1 MNKSDMIDG
10 AFALLT
16 KAEAER
22 DALQLQ
28 LDIERAV
35 EMAKVIAGLRA
46 QLGEVCEAV
55 KAERVALDIY
65 EWSTTDNGRVEKF
78 GQLMEAKALTDEVV
92 ARVGVRK

>member
-1 MNKSDMIDG
+1 MSELDDLKI
-10 AFALLT
+10 AFDQRDEAY
-16 KAEAER
+16 AER